1 MKKKIHLFLVK
12 LLSKLLYKLTPHTGL
27 PTSRSKRQ
35 KGIVDFKEGD
45 DVYLIDTFQAVYLI
59 DAFQAWQPPRFV
71 RVIDIVYS
79 NVYGSGVGVAFKQ
92 LGGEI
97 CYWDASWFWS
107 KSEIDRLNKNH
118 TNK

>member
-35 KGIVDFKEGD
+35 NGIVDFKEGD
-45 DVYLIDTFQAVYLI
+45 DVYLIDTFQPG
-59 DAFQAWQPPRFV
+59 QPPRFV

-79 NVYGSGVGVAFKQ
+79 DEYGTGVGVAFKQ